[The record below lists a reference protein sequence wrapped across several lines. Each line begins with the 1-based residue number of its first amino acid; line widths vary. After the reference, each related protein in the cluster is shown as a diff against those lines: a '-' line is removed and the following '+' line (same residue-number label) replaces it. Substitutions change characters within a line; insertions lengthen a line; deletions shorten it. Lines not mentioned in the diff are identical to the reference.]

1 MELRDAY
8 VPSIR
13 VMLASDVAYLC
24 AIGLLIGLL
33 GSALTWWEKS
43 ALFDLAENSLQT
55 VKIGTGFLIGPV
67 AILTALP
74 LLLAHPGQV
83 ALTRLYRTR
92 LLVAAALWV
101 AGLVILIAKVSALD
115 GYTLRA
121 GTYVSAGLLTAG
133 LLATLAMWPSGLEVV
148 QVNRKG
154 LVWRRPAPR

>member
-1 MELRDAY
+1 MGLRDAY
-8 VPSIR
+8 VPSLR

-33 GSALTWWEKS
+33 GTALTWWERS
-43 ALFDLAENSLQT
+43 ALFDLAENSLVT

-83 ALTRLYRTR
+83 ALTRYYRTR
-92 LLVAAALWV
+92 LLIAAVLWLT
-101 AGLVILIAKVSALD
+101 GLVILIAKVSALD
-115 GYTLRA
+115 GYHLRA
-121 GTYVSAGLLTAG
+121 GTYVSAGLLIVG
-133 LLATLAMWPSGLEVV
+133 LLATLLMWPTGLEVV

-154 LVWRRPAPR
+154 LIWRRSAAG